1 MLRETASDARI
12 GDDRGVRVTW
22 GMEDPAARAR
32 EQLSLQADEAWGR
45 PPRRRRSRESLL
57 IVLFIALAAGAI
69 WWTVQR
75 EDEAAGKD
83 PRTAVLRGEVVGLSG
98 LSLARPVN
106 LAPLLAR
113 MRAMAGPRDGLLTL
127 HVAPTQVTANLVTN
141 HAVRST
147 SSMQPSRATCA
158 GASSP
163 TPATARAAASTPS
176 TPPTSAVRS
185 PRWPAGRGCR
195 PPASSACR

>member
-83 PRTAVLRGEVVGLSG
+83 PRTAVLRGEVVGCR
-98 LSLARPVN
+98 ACCCAPVN

-113 MRAMAGPRDGLLTL
+113 
-127 HVAPTQVTANLVTN
+127 
-141 HAVRST
+141 
-147 SSMQPSRATCA
+147 CA
-158 GASSP
+158 RWR
-163 TPATARAAASTPS
+163 PAR
-176 TPPTSAVRS
+176 R
-185 PRWPAGRGCR
+185 C
-195 PPASSACR
+195 